1 MNQQLKAFLLS
12 YGRRF
17 VASCI
22 AAYWTVNKSPL
33 ELDFADG
40 KVILAAGVS
49 ALILAVGN
57 AINPSDQR
65 YGIGAPAPKDLSAGD
80 VTTNAPKDVGYG
92 ALEVLVAV
100 LVVVILVLVIL
111 RLA

>member
-1 MNQQLKAFLLS
+1 MSPKVSKA
-12 YGRRF
+12 YKEEKK
-17 VASCI
+17 AI
-22 AAYWTVNKSPL
+22 IL
-33 ELDFADG
+33 EG
-40 KVILAAGVS
+40 
-49 ALILAVGN
+49 ALHCFTEKGFQATTI
-57 AINPSDQR
+57 D
-65 YGIGAPAPKDLSAGD
+65 GIGAPAPKDLSAGD

>member
-12 YGRRF
+12 YGRLF

-57 AINPSDQR
+57 ALNPSDQR
-65 YGIGAPAPKDLSAGD
+65 YGIGAP
-80 VTTNAPKDVGYG
+80 APKDVGYG